1 MAKEKLRWEV
11 ISAFFYIYN
20 IMANIDTFIELHNN
34 GWFTE
39 KVVPVFNN
47 LKNFLR
53 VVVNKKRQAE
63 LSLETIPDYEFWDD
77 PTLFDFLEENGFL
90 RNMSPRDIQ
99 YFNDDVHNVFLLWQL
114 EKNPKET
121 LEFICKTILRDVE
134 FKNEHFY
141 LHLSPRSELSELFSK
156 SDRDRSLVRDLLEGD
171 LWDVFS
177 DTIWDNTYS
186 QVIES
191 LDESN
196 LLVLKKYI
204 MRDIGNVVLSTEDYE
219 SDFFHLLSERQGTEG
234 SFEITNENVSE
245 LIKDETAMLELLD
258 KELSEL
264 SSELGSVH
272 YQAYNQAW
280 IDGAER
286 TMWDSLEEYFD
297 TESWIHDEKTTND
310 GKKFFYSYIRIRDF
324 YGVLKKFLTEHK
336 IPEYSDSN
344 LGYNSEYVGFL
355 SNQMADG
362 DLQWL
367 RLDVDE
373 WPDSDLLDELINDVF
388 LEHVNV

>member
-1 MAKEKLRWEV
+1 MA
-11 ISAFFYIYN
+11 S
-20 IMANIDTFIELHNN
+20 IDTFIEQHNN

-39 KVVPVFNN
+39 KVIPVFNT

-90 RNMSPRDIQ
+90 RHMSPRDIA
-99 YFNDDVHNVFLLWQL
+99 YFNDDVHNTFLLWQL

-134 FKNEHFY
+134 LKNDHFY

-156 SDRDRSLVRDLLEGD
+156 SDRDRSLARDLLEGD

-177 DTIWDNTYS
+177 DTIWDDTYS
-186 QVIES
+186 QVIEY
-191 LDESN
+191 LDETN
-196 LLVLKKYI
+196 LEVLKRYI
-204 MRDIGNVVLSTEDYE
+204 MKHIGNVVLSTEDYE
-219 SDFFHLLSERQGTEG
+219 SDFFHLLSEEQGTGG
-234 SFEITNENVSE
+234 SFEITHENVSE
-245 LIKDETAMLELLD
+245 LIKDKNAMLELLD
-258 KELSEL
+258 TELSEL
-264 SSELGSVH
+264 NSALSSVH

-280 IDGAER
+280 IDGTEKI
-286 TMWDSLEEYFD
+286 MWNSLEEYFYTND
-297 TESWIHDEKTTND
+297 WIYDEKTTSN
-310 GKKFFYSYIRIRDF
+310 GNKFFYSYIRIRDF

-336 IPEYSDSN
+336 IPDYNDSN
-344 LGYNSEYVGFL
+344 LNYYSEYIDLL

-367 RLDVDE
+367 RLDVSE
-373 WPDSDLLDELINDVF
+373 WPDSDLVDELINDVF
-388 LEHVNV
+388 LEHVDA